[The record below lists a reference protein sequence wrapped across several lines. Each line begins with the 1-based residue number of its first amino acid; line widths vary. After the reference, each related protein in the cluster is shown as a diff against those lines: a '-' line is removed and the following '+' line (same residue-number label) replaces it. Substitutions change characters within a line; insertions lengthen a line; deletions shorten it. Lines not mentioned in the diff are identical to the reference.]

1 VGCGR
6 VAPKPELVRIALA
19 REGTTSPRAV
29 LDRDGK
35 MPGRGA
41 YLCREQVS
49 GDPLAACLEQAA
61 RNRGLA
67 RTLRAAVR
75 IDGELIESVGR

>member
-1 VGCGR
+1 
-6 VAPKPELVRIALA
+6 LRIALA
-19 REGTTSPRAV
+19 SERGSPSPRAV
-29 LDRDGK
+29 LDRDGT

-41 YLCREQVS
+41 YLCRE
-49 GDPLAACLEQAA
+49 PLLGGPVRECVEHAR

>member
-6 VAPKPELVRIALA
+6 IAPKPELVRIALSRTPRA
-19 REGTTSPRAV
+19 GARAV
-29 LDRDGK
+29 LDLDGK

-41 YLCREQVS
+41 YLCRDQRSERPV
-49 GDPLAACLEQAA
+49 AACVERA
-61 RNRGLA
+61 RRNGGVA

-75 IDGELIESVGR
+75 IDGELLESVG